1 MMMVV
6 AFVGGFGGLRGF
18 KIILQT
24 GIGLLG
30 GRKIAGLQ
38 STGQILVILVRLAVL
53 AKRLAG
59 RGLRTTLHGLLKSC
73 QRALGAR
80 EVARLQGGADGIEIL
95 NQLAKTALIGGL
107 VGAGGR
113 SHAGNATH
121 RFWLNHW
128 WFDSF

>member
-1 MMMVV
+1 MVMT
-6 AFVGGFGGLRGF
+6 FVGGLGGLGWF
-18 KIILQT
+18 QILLQT
-24 GIGLLG
+24 RKSLLG
-30 GRKIAGLQ
+30 A
-38 STGQILVILVRLAVL
+38 GQIARLQTAGQALIIGVSLAVL